1 MDRRNA
7 VSDKTLL
14 QKVSQRLGR
23 TGTSQTRITATV
35 RNGEVT
41 LSGTIQYET
50 QRHSIVKAAGAVA
63 DVSRVVDRLTVLPQ
77 QKNWG

>member
-7 VSDKTLL
+7 VSDKALL
-14 QKVSQRLGR
+14 QKVNQRLGR
-23 TGTSQTRITATV
+23 TGASQSRITASV
-35 RNGEVT
+35 RNREVT

-63 DVSRVVDRLTVLPQ
+63 DVSRVVDQLRVLPQ